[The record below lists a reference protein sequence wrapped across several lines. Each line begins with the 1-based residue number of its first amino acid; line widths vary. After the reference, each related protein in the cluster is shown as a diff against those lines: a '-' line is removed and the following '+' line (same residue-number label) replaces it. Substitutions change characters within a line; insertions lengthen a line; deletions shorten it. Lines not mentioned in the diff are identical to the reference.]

1 MLSIYLTG
9 INYKKAPLDIRER
22 FSFDDNECRNLLAHI
37 YKQPGV
43 EEAVILST
51 CNRTEFYIVANN
63 TSSVANGSMSHILA
77 QYLDF
82 QDANAAGNYFYKSR
96 DFEAVEHLFK
106 VAAGLDSM
114 VLGEDQI
121 LGQVRNAYSL
131 AVEAK
136 TAGRFLHKTFHQSFR
151 VGKRS
156 RNETRISWGAASIGS
171 VAVELAQK
179 IFSDFDKNVLMVGA
193 GEIAQVTLMNLQK
206 RGIHRLSIANRTL
219 AKAQKLARQ
228 FSAAA
233 IPFSELN
240 SGIEQADMVICS
252 TASREPIIS
261 TEMIREIMAHRNNRP
276 LFLIDIAVPRDIET
290 EVRDLYNVFLYD
302 IDDLK
307 SIVSKN
313 LRKREQEIP
322 KVMHIIRE
330 EMHEYVNWY
339 KSLDVLPTIKQ
350 LQQHFEE
357 IRQREIQKNR
367 KHFAPEDWEQMDK
380 FSKSLLKKFL
390 HSPMI
395 RLHQCRDD
403 SELCGKCT
411 IREVFGLDEY
421 ETNN

>member
-22 FSFDDNECRNLLAHI
+22 FSFDENECMRFLSYLSQQDGI
-37 YKQPGV
+37 

-51 CNRTEFYIVANN
+51 CNRTEFYVVANH
-63 TSSVANGSMSHILA
+63 SSSLANGKLAHILTK
-77 QYLDF
+77 YLGL
-82 QDANAAGNYFYKSR
+82 QDPHTIQDYFYKYR

-114 VLGEDQI
+114 ILGEDQI
-121 LGQVRNAYSL
+121 LGQVRNAYTL

-136 TAGRFLHKTFHQSFR
+136 TAGKFFHKIFHQSFR

-156 RNETRISWGAASIGS
+156 RNETKISWGAASIGS

-179 IFSDFDKNVLMVGA
+179 IFSDFDKNILLVGA
-193 GEIAQVTLMNLQK
+193 GDIAQVTLMNLQK
-206 RGIHRLSIANRTL
+206 RGINRLTITNRTL

-228 FSAAA
+228 FNATA
-233 IPFSELN
+233 IPFDELKD
-240 SGIEQADMVICS
+240 GIEQADMAICS
-252 TASREPIIS
+252 TASREAIIS
-261 TEMIREIMAHRNNRP
+261 TEMIKEIMAQRKNRP
-276 LFLIDIAVPRDIET
+276 LFLIDIAVPRDVET

-307 SIVSKN
+307 SIVSQN
-313 LRKREQEIP
+313 LMKREQEIP
-322 KVMHIIRE
+322 KVMEIIRE
-330 EMHEYVNWY
+330 EMNDFVNWH

-350 LQQHFEE
+350 LQHHFDDL
-357 IRQREIQKNR
+357 RQREIKKNR
-367 KHFAPEDWEQMDK
+367 KHFAPEDWEQMEK

-395 RLHQCRDD
+395 QLHECKDT
-403 SELCGKCT
+403 SELCT
-411 IREVFGLDEY
+411 IRKVFGLYEY
-421 ETNN
+421 ETKN